1 MDIINKFGTK
11 TSRWLNNTV
20 KSHLTNIF
28 QQGEK
33 NMSDEVVERPAVTKS
48 VPTVVRGTTLDVSS
62 STSKGKHEEM
72 FEKAQ
77 ASISRHFRDK
87 NAPSHYDG
95 AFEDLGLIG
104 AAVELVSIASRLKR
118 VVIRSGD
125 GGENFDRE
133 KLLELL
139 KDAGVYAGI
148 SMICVADENWT
159 GK

>member
-1 MDIINKFGTK
+1 MNLTVTETLFFGKMIQGLCFEQLTAEYEYSRGNMDIINKFGTK

-33 NMSDEVVERPAVTKS
+33 NMSEEVVERPAATKS

-62 STSKGKHEEM
+62 YPATSKHEGM

-77 ASISRHFRDK
+77 ASIRRHFLEK

-95 AFEDLGLIG
+95 AFE
-104 AAVELVSIASRLKR
+104 
-118 VVIRSGD
+118 
-125 GGENFDRE
+125 
-133 KLLELL
+133 
-139 KDAGVYAGI
+139 
-148 SMICVADENWT
+148 
-159 GK
+159 

>member
-1 MDIINKFGTK
+1 
-11 TSRWLNNTV
+11 
-20 KSHLTNIF
+20 
-28 QQGEK
+28 
-33 NMSDEVVERPAVTKS
+33 MSDEVVERPAVTKS

-62 STSKGKHEEM
+62 YPATSKHEGM

-77 ASISRHFRDK
+77 ASIRRHFLEK

>member
-1 MDIINKFGTK
+1 
-11 TSRWLNNTV
+11 
-20 KSHLTNIF
+20 
-28 QQGEK
+28 
-33 NMSDEVVERPAVTKS
+33 MSEEVVERPAATKS

-62 STSKGKHEEM
+62 YPATSQHEGM

-77 ASISRHFRDK
+77 ASIRRHFLEK
-87 NAPSHYDG
+87 NAPDHYDG